1 MKTTLTQP
9 LYSLPYS
16 LHDGYLTK
24 LEADEETLICHFPD
38 GIFSTTA
45 PYEQTTGAKVIF
57 TGVDWDCS
65 FLYVFDRLKNTGA
78 FSGKKWDLKAFL
90 SYLERLEVIDE
101 TYGYW

>member
-45 PYEQTTGAKVIF
+45 PYEQTTGAKAWIGIVPF
-57 TGVDWDCS
+57 YMSLTD
-65 FLYVFDRLKNTGA
+65 
-78 FSGKKWDLKAFL
+78 
-90 SYLERLEVIDE
+90 
-101 TYGYW
+101 